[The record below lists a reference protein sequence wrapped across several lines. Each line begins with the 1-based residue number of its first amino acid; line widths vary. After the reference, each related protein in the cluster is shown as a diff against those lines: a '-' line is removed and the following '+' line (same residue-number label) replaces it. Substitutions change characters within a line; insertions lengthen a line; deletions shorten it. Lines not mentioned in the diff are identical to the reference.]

1 VVVVIDVV
9 AVVVGGGLLLFLLV
23 WFFSGMLTFAS
34 KCLVLIVDGF
44 PNLFIYIYIYI
55 QEFHRNQNAEER
67 MKECQ

>member
-1 VVVVIDVV
+1 MIDVV

-23 WFFSGMLTFAS
+23 WFFSGMLTFAL

-44 PNLFIYIYIYI
+44 PNLFIYIYI